1 MVKLSCR
8 ETINHAPEKGVVTH
22 MIPYYQMTL
31 ADVFT
36 ETQELFEYDKPEFL
50 KLLESSID
58 LSELIP
64 VSFGNHF
71 YASTGRPREYSL
83 TSLLWALIIQRI
95 FSIPTVSLL
104 LTFLEYSKD
113 LREFCGFTK
122 VPDASKITRFK
133 QEFIDDL
140 QMFFDSLVDL
150 TEPILQEIDAE
161 KASMSVF
168 DTTGLEA
175 YVTENNPK
183 YANQKIRQLKAWAK
197 TMGFDKSYDPY
208 KAAYG
213 SMPTHA
219 SADPEIKQQ
228 YLNGHFCYAYKAGV
242 LTNGL
247 GIIRAI
253 EFYDKDYFASHPEIE
268 RYNKTDAP
276 DEDKSVGDAR
286 LLLPLLKDFFRKHP
300 LINPKT
306 FLGDAA
312 FDSIEIYK
320 ILLSG
325 DTFGYDP
332 DGTPRIFEK
341 AYIPLRS
348 ATKLTNPDYI
358 VNENGVPCCPHDPTL
373 PMKPEGNTSHLR
385 CGLKTFKFVCPKMK
399 WETIPDGK
407 SHSRRICTCDNPC
420 TDSKCGRMVYLYP
433 EKDLRLCPGVL
444 RGTDEWESTYKIR
457 TSVER
462 SINHIKDSFCLGER
476 KTLNAKTLHADLLL
490 AGITQLITVVVADRI
505 HEPEYFRS
513 LKRLI
518 A

>member
-22 MIPYYQMTL
+22 MIPYHQMTL

-36 ETQELFEYDKPEFL
+36 ETQELFESDKPEFL

-58 LSELIP
+58 LSELIS
-64 VSFGNHF
+64 VSFRNHF

-95 FSIPTVSLL
+95 FSIPTDSLL
-104 LTFLEYSKD
+104 LTFLEYSRD

-133 QEFIDDL
+133 QEFIEDL
-140 QMFFDSLVDL
+140 RMFFDSLVDL

-183 YANQKIRQLKAWAK
+183 FANHKIRQLKAWAK

-268 RYNKTDAP
+268 RYKKTDAP

-320 ILLSG
+320 ALLSG
-325 DTFGYDP
+325 DTFGTNS

-341 AYIPLRS
+341 AYVPLRS
-348 ATKLTNPDYI
+348 GLKLTNPDYTI
-358 VNENGVPCCPHDPTL
+358 NENGIPCCPHDPTL

-385 CGLKTFKFVCPKMK
+385 CGLKTFKFVCPEMK
-399 WETIPDGK
+399 WETGADGK
-407 SHSRRICTCDNPC
+407 SHRVCHCEDPC
-420 TDSKCGRMVYLYP
+420 TDSACGRMVYLYP
-433 EKDLRLCPGVL
+433 EKDLRRCPGVV
-444 RGTDEWESTYKIR
+444 RGTEEWESTYKIR

-462 SINHIKDSFCLGER
+462 SINHIKGSFCLGDR
-476 KTLNAKTLHADLLL
+476 KTQNAKTLHADLLL

-505 HEPEYFRS
+505 HKPEHFRS

>member
-22 MIPYYQMTL
+22 MIPYHQMTL

-36 ETQELFEYDKPEFL
+36 ETQELFESDKPEFL

-58 LSELIP
+58 LSELIS
-64 VSFGNHF
+64 VSFRNHF

-95 FSIPTVSLL
+95 FSIPTDSLL
-104 LTFLEYSKD
+104 LTFLEYSRD

-133 QEFIDDL
+133 QEFIEDL
-140 QMFFDSLVDL
+140 RMFFDSLVDL

-183 YANQKIRQLKAWAK
+183 FANHKIRQLKAWAK

-268 RYNKTDAP
+268 RYKKTDAP

-320 ILLSG
+320 ALLSG
-325 DTFGYDP
+325 DTFGTNS

-341 AYIPLRS
+341 AYVPLRS
-348 ATKLTNPDYI
+348 GLKLTNPDYTI
-358 VNENGVPCCPHDPTL
+358 NENGIPCCPHDPTL

-385 CGLKTFKFVCPKMK
+385 CGLKTFKFVCPEMK
-399 WETIPDGK
+399 WETGADGK
-407 SHSRRICTCDNPC
+407 SHRVCHCEDPC
-420 TDSKCGRMVYLYP
+420 TDSACGRMVYLYP
-433 EKDLRLCPGVL
+433 EKDLRRCPGVV
-444 RGTDEWESTYKIR
+444 RGTEEWESTYKIR

-462 SINHIKDSFCLGER
+462 SINHIKDSFCLGDR
-476 KTLNAKTLHADLLL
+476 KTQNAKTLHADLLL

-505 HEPEYFRS
+505 HKPEYFRS
-513 LKRLI
+513 LKRLS

>member
-1 MVKLSCR
+1 
-8 ETINHAPEKGVVTH
+8 
-22 MIPYYQMTL
+22 
-31 ADVFT
+31 
-36 ETQELFEYDKPEFL
+36 
-50 KLLESSID
+50 
-58 LSELIP
+58 
-64 VSFGNHF
+64 
-71 YASTGRPREYSL
+71 
-83 TSLLWALIIQRI
+83 
-95 FSIPTVSLL
+95 
-104 LTFLEYSKD
+104 
-113 LREFCGFTK
+113 
-122 VPDASKITRFK
+122 
-133 QEFIDDL
+133 
-140 QMFFDSLVDL
+140 
-150 TEPILQEIDAE
+150 
-161 KASMSVF
+161 MSVF

-197 TMGFDKSYDPY
+197 SMGFDKSYDPY

-268 RYNKTDAP
+268 RYKKTDAP

-320 ILLSG
+320 ALLSG
-325 DTFGYDP
+325 DTFGYAP
-332 DGTPRIFEK
+332 DGTPRVFEK

-348 ATKLTNPDYI
+348 GLKLTNPDYTI
-358 VNENGVPCCPHDPTL
+358 DGNGIPCCPHDPSL

-385 CGLKTFKFVCPKMK
+385 SGLRTFKFVCPKMSWGK
-399 WETIPDGK
+399 CKDG
-407 SHSRRICTCDNPC
+407 HHHRICHCENPC
-420 TDSKCGRMVYLYP
+420 TNSKCGRMVYLYP
-433 EKDLRLCPGVL
+433 EKDLRRCPGVI
-444 RGTDEWESTYKIR
+444 RGTEEWESTYKIR

-462 SINHIKDSFCLGER
+462 SINHIKDSFCLGDR
-476 KTLNAKTLHADLLL
+476 KTQNAKTLHADLLL
-490 AGITQLITVVVADRI
+490 AGITQLITVAVADRI
-505 HEPEYFRS
+505 HKPEYFRS

>member
-1 MVKLSCR
+1 M
-8 ETINHAPEKGVVTH
+8 PQKGVVTH
-22 MIPYYQMTL
+22 MIPYHQMTL

-36 ETQELFEYDKPEFL
+36 ETQELFESDKPEFL

-58 LSELIP
+58 LSELIS
-64 VSFGNHF
+64 VSFRNHF

-95 FSIPTVSLL
+95 FSIPTDSLL
-104 LTFLEYSKD
+104 LTFLEYSRD

-133 QEFIDDL
+133 QEFIEDL

-183 YANQKIRQLKAWAK
+183 FANHKIRQLKAWAK

-268 RYNKTDAP
+268 RYKKTDAP

-320 ILLSG
+320 ALLSG
-325 DTFGYDP
+325 DTFGTNS

-341 AYIPLRS
+341 AYVPLRS
-348 ATKLTNPDYI
+348 GLKLTNPDYTI
-358 VNENGVPCCPHDPTL
+358 NENGIPCCPHDPTL

-385 CGLKTFKFVCPKMK
+385 CGLKTFKFVCPEMK
-399 WETIPDGK
+399 WETGADGK
-407 SHSRRICTCDNPC
+407 SHRVCHCEDPC
-420 TDSKCGRMVYLYP
+420 TDSACGRMVYLYP
-433 EKDLRLCPGVL
+433 EKDLRRCPGVV
-444 RGTDEWESTYKIR
+444 RGTEEWESTYKIR

-462 SINHIKDSFCLGER
+462 SINHIKGSFCLGDR
-476 KTLNAKTLHADLLL
+476 KTQNAKTLHADLLL

-505 HEPEYFRS
+505 HKPEYFRS
-513 LKRLI
+513 LKRLS

>member
-1 MVKLSCR
+1 M
-8 ETINHAPEKGVVTH
+8 
-22 MIPYYQMTL
+22 
-31 ADVFT
+31 
-36 ETQELFEYDKPEFL
+36 
-50 KLLESSID
+50 
-58 LSELIP
+58 
-64 VSFGNHF
+64 
-71 YASTGRPREYSL
+71 
-83 TSLLWALIIQRI
+83 
-95 FSIPTVSLL
+95 
-104 LTFLEYSKD
+104 
-113 LREFCGFTK
+113 
-122 VPDASKITRFK
+122 
-133 QEFIDDL
+133 

-268 RYNKTDAP
+268 RYKKTDAP

-320 ILLSG
+320 ALLSG
-325 DTFGYDP
+325 DTFGCCK

-348 ATKLTNPDYI
+348 GMKLTNPDYT
-358 VNENGVPCCPHDPTL
+358 VNKNGVPCCPHDPSL
-373 PMKPEGNTSHLR
+373 PMKPEENTSHLR

-399 WETIPDGK
+399 WETDADGK
-407 SHSRRICTCDNPC
+407 SHRVCRWKISP
-420 TDSKCGRMVYLYP
+420 
-433 EKDLRLCPGVL
+433 RL
-444 RGTDEWESTYKIR
+444 
-457 TSVER
+457 
-462 SINHIKDSFCLGER
+462 
-476 KTLNAKTLHADLLL
+476 
-490 AGITQLITVVVADRI
+490 
-505 HEPEYFRS
+505 S
-513 LKRLI
+513 L
-518 A
+518 

>member
-1 MVKLSCR
+1 
-8 ETINHAPEKGVVTH
+8 
-22 MIPYYQMTL
+22 MITYHQMSL
-31 ADVFT
+31 VDVFK
-36 ETQELFEYDKPEFL
+36 ETQGIFESNKPEFL
-50 KLLESSID
+50 KLLESTID
-58 LSELIP
+58 LCEIVPL
-64 VSFGNHF
+64 SFKNNF

-95 FSIPTVSLL
+95 FSIPTDTLL

-113 LREFCGFTK
+113 LREFCGFSK

-133 QEFIDDL
+133 QEFTNDL
-140 QMFFDSLVDL
+140 QVFFDSLVDL
-150 TEPILQEIDAE
+150 TEPILQEIDAD
-161 KASMSVF
+161 KAAMTVF

-197 TMGFDKSYDPY
+197 AKGLDSFDPY

-219 SADPEIKQQ
+219 AANDEIKQQ
-228 YLNGHFCYAYKAGV
+228 YLNGHFCYAYKAGI

-253 EFYDKDYFASHPEIE
+253 EFYDKEYFSAHPEIE
-268 RYNKTDAP
+268 RFKKTDAP

-286 LLLPLLKDFFRKHP
+286 LLLPILKDFFRKHP

-320 ILLSG
+320 ALLSG
-325 DTFGYDP
+325 DTFGFLP
-332 DGTPRIFEK
+332 DGSARVFAS
-341 AYIPLRS
+341 AYIPLKS
-348 ATKLTNPDYI
+348 GTKVTNPDYT
-358 VNENGVPCCPHDPTL
+358 VNDDGIPCCPNDPSL

-385 CGLKTFKFVCPKMK
+385 CGLKTFKFVCPKMSWDK
-399 WETIPDGK
+399 CENGK
-407 SHSRRICTCDNPC
+407 YKRVCHCDHPC
-420 TDSKCGRMVYLYP
+420 TDSPSGRMVYIYP
-433 EKDLRLCPGVL
+433 EKNLRLCPGVI
-444 RGTDEWESTYKIR
+444 RGTEEWEFTYKIR

-462 SINHIKDSFCLGER
+462 SINHIKDSFCLGDR
-476 KTLNAKTLHADLLL
+476 KTQNAKTLHADLLL
-490 AGITQLITVVVADRI
+490 AGITQLITVVVADRL
-505 HEPEYFRS
+505 HKPEYFRS

>member
-22 MIPYYQMTL
+22 MIPYHQMTL

-36 ETQELFEYDKPEFL
+36 ETQELFESDKPEFL

-58 LSELIP
+58 LSELIS
-64 VSFGNHF
+64 VSFRNHF

-95 FSIPTVSLL
+95 FSIPTDSLL
-104 LTFLEYSKD
+104 LTFLEYSRD

-133 QEFIDDL
+133 QEFIEDL

-183 YANQKIRQLKAWAK
+183 FANHKIRQLKAWAK

-268 RYNKTDAP
+268 RYKKTDAP

-320 ILLSG
+320 ALLSG
-325 DTFGYDP
+325 DTFGTNS

-341 AYIPLRS
+341 AYVPLRS
-348 ATKLTNPDYI
+348 GLKLTNPDYTI
-358 VNENGVPCCPHDPTL
+358 NENGIPCCPHDPTL

-385 CGLKTFKFVCPKMK
+385 CGLKTFKFVCPEMK
-399 WETIPDGK
+399 WETGADGK
-407 SHSRRICTCDNPC
+407 SHRVCHCEDPC
-420 TDSKCGRMVYLYP
+420 TDSACGRMVYLYP
-433 EKDLRLCPGVL
+433 EKDLRRCPGVV
-444 RGTDEWESTYKIR
+444 RGTEEWESTYKIR

-462 SINHIKDSFCLGER
+462 SINHIKGSFCLGDR
-476 KTLNAKTLHADLLL
+476 KTQNAKTLHADLLL

-505 HEPEYFRS
+505 HKPEYFRS
-513 LKRLI
+513 LKRLS

>member
-8 ETINHAPEKGVVTH
+8 ETINHVQKGVVTI
-22 MIPYYQMTL
+22 MIPYHQMTL

-36 ETQELFEYDKPEFL
+36 ETQELFESDKPEFL

-58 LSELIP
+58 LSELIS
-64 VSFGNHF
+64 VSFRNHF

-95 FSIPTVSLL
+95 FSIPTDSLL
-104 LTFLEYSKD
+104 LTFLEYSRD

-133 QEFIDDL
+133 QEFIEDL
-140 QMFFDSLVDL
+140 RMFFDSLVDL

-183 YANQKIRQLKAWAK
+183 FANHKIRQLKAWAK

-268 RYNKTDAP
+268 RYKKTDAP

-320 ILLSG
+320 ALLSG
-325 DTFGYDP
+325 DTFGTNS

-341 AYIPLRS
+341 AYVPLRS
-348 ATKLTNPDYI
+348 GLKLTNPDYTI
-358 VNENGVPCCPHDPTL
+358 NENGIPCCPHDPTL

-385 CGLKTFKFVCPKMK
+385 CGLKTFKFVCPEMK
-399 WETIPDGK
+399 WETGADGK
-407 SHSRRICTCDNPC
+407 SHRVCHCEDPC
-420 TDSKCGRMVYLYP
+420 TDSACGRMVYLYP
-433 EKDLRLCPGVL
+433 EKDLRRCPGVV
-444 RGTDEWESTYKIR
+444 RGTEEWESTYKIR

-462 SINHIKDSFCLGER
+462 SINHIKGSFCLGDR
-476 KTLNAKTLHADLLL
+476 KTQNAKTLHADLLL

-505 HEPEYFRS
+505 HKPEYFRS
-513 LKRLI
+513 LKRLS

>member
-1 MVKLSCR
+1 M
-8 ETINHAPEKGVVTH
+8 PQKGVVTH
-22 MIPYYQMTL
+22 MIPYHQMTL

-36 ETQELFEYDKPEFL
+36 ETQELFESDKPEFL

-95 FSIPTVSLL
+95 FSIPTDSLL

-140 QMFFDSLVDL
+140 QMFFDSLVDH

-219 SADPEIKQQ
+219 SADSEIKQQ

-268 RYNKTDAP
+268 RYKKTDAP

-320 ILLSG
+320 TLLSG

-348 ATKLTNPDYI
+348 ATKLTSTDYI

-399 WETIPDGK
+399 WKTIPDRK
-407 SHSRRICTCDNPC
+407 SHTRRVCTCDNPC

-476 KTLNAKTLHADLLL
+476 KTQNAKTLHADLLL

-505 HEPEYFRS
+505 HKPEYFRS

>member
-8 ETINHAPEKGVVTH
+8 ETINHAPKKGVVTH

-31 ADVFT
+31 ADIFT
-36 ETQELFEYDKPEFL
+36 ETQEIFESDKPEFL
-50 KLLESSID
+50 KLLESTID
-58 LSELIP
+58 LCEIVP
-64 VSFGNHF
+64 VSFRNHF
-71 YASTGRPREYSL
+71 YASTGRPRAYSL

-95 FSIPTVSLL
+95 FSIPTDSLL
-104 LTFLEYSKD
+104 LTFLEYSRD
-113 LREFCGFTK
+113 LREFCGFSK

-150 TEPILQEIDAE
+150 TEPILREIDAE

-268 RYNKTDAP
+268 RYKKTDAP

-320 ILLSG
+320 ALLSG
-325 DTFGYDP
+325 DTFGCCK

-348 ATKLTNPDYI
+348 GMKLN
-358 VNENGVPCCPHDPTL
+358 
-373 PMKPEGNTSHLR
+373 
-385 CGLKTFKFVCPKMK
+385 
-399 WETIPDGK
+399 
-407 SHSRRICTCDNPC
+407 
-420 TDSKCGRMVYLYP
+420 
-433 EKDLRLCPGVL
+433 
-444 RGTDEWESTYKIR
+444 
-457 TSVER
+457 
-462 SINHIKDSFCLGER
+462 
-476 KTLNAKTLHADLLL
+476 
-490 AGITQLITVVVADRI
+490 
-505 HEPEYFRS
+505 
-513 LKRLI
+513 
-518 A
+518 

>member
-1 MVKLSCR
+1 
-8 ETINHAPEKGVVTH
+8 
-22 MIPYYQMTL
+22 MIPYHQMTL

-36 ETQELFEYDKPEFL
+36 ETQELFESDKPEFL

-58 LSELIP
+58 LSELIS
-64 VSFGNHF
+64 VSFRNHF

-95 FSIPTVSLL
+95 FSIPTDSLL
-104 LTFLEYSKD
+104 LTFLEYSRD

-133 QEFIDDL
+133 QEFIEDL
-140 QMFFDSLVDL
+140 RMFFDSLVDL

-183 YANQKIRQLKAWAK
+183 FANHKIRQLKAWAK

-268 RYNKTDAP
+268 RYKKTDAP

-320 ILLSG
+320 ALLSG
-325 DTFGYDP
+325 DTFGTNS

-341 AYIPLRS
+341 AYVPLRS
-348 ATKLTNPDYI
+348 GLKLTNPDYTI
-358 VNENGVPCCPHDPTL
+358 NENGIPCCPHDPTL

-385 CGLKTFKFVCPKMK
+385 CGLKTFKFVCPEMK
-399 WETIPDGK
+399 WETGADGK
-407 SHSRRICTCDNPC
+407 SHRVCHCEDPC
-420 TDSKCGRMVYLYP
+420 TDSACGRMVYLYP
-433 EKDLRLCPGVL
+433 EKDLRRCPGVV
-444 RGTDEWESTYKIR
+444 RGTEEWESTYKIR

-462 SINHIKDSFCLGER
+462 SINHIKGSFCLGDR
-476 KTLNAKTLHADLLL
+476 KTQNAKTLHADLLL

-505 HEPEYFRS
+505 HKPEYFRS
-513 LKRLI
+513 LKRLS

>member
-1 MVKLSCR
+1 
-8 ETINHAPEKGVVTH
+8 
-22 MIPYYQMTL
+22 
-31 ADVFT
+31 
-36 ETQELFEYDKPEFL
+36 
-50 KLLESSID
+50 
-58 LSELIP
+58 
-64 VSFGNHF
+64 
-71 YASTGRPREYSL
+71 
-83 TSLLWALIIQRI
+83 
-95 FSIPTVSLL
+95 
-104 LTFLEYSKD
+104 
-113 LREFCGFTK
+113 
-122 VPDASKITRFK
+122 
-133 QEFIDDL
+133 
-140 QMFFDSLVDL
+140 
-150 TEPILQEIDAE
+150 
-161 KASMSVF
+161 MSVF

-219 SADPEIKQQ
+219 SANDEIKQQ

-268 RYNKTDAP
+268 RYKKTDAP
-276 DEDKSVGDAR
+276 DEDKSIGDAR
-286 LLLPLLKDFFRKHP
+286 LLIPLLKDFFRKHP

-312 FDSIEIYK
+312 FDSIKIYK
-320 ILLSG
+320 ALLSSE
-325 DTFGYDP
+325 TFGRNQ
-332 DGTPRIFEK
+332 DGTARIFEK
-341 AYIPLRS
+341 AYIPLKS
-348 ATKLTNPDYI
+348 GLKLTAADYTI
-358 VNENGVPCCPHDPTL
+358 NADGIPCCPHDPTL

-399 WETIPDGK
+399 WETEPNGK
-407 SHSRRICTCDNPC
+407 CRRICHCENPC
-420 TDSKCGRMVYLYP
+420 TGSTCGRMVYLYP
-433 EKDLRLCPGVL
+433 EKDLRRCPGVV
-444 RGTDEWESTYKIR
+444 RGTEEWESTYKIR

-462 SINHIKDSFCLGER
+462 SINHIKDSFCLGDR
-476 KTLNAKTLHADLLL
+476 RTQNAKTLHADLLL
-490 AGITQLITVVVADRI
+490 AGITQLITVVVADRSRK
-505 HEPEYFRS
+505 PEYFRS